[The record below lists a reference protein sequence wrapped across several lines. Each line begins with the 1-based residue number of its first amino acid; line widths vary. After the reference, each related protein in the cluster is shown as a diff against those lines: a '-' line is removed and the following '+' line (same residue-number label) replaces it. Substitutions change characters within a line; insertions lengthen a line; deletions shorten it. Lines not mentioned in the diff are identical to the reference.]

1 MSIENQLTQI
11 KTKADLH
18 KLVDELPDGVKGVLL
33 FDTPD
38 AEDDKMCFVR
48 YKEIGGITIAET
60 LYLLET
66 YRWRLMED
74 VCPRRE

>member
-38 AEDDKMCFVR
+38 TENESMMFLR
-48 YKEIGGITIAET
+48 YREIGGITIAET
-60 LYLLET
+60 LFLIET
-66 YRWRLMED
+66 YRWRLMND
-74 VCPRRE
+74 VCP

>member
-33 FDTPD
+33 FEVPD
-38 AEDDKMCFVR
+38 EDNERMSFVR
-48 YKEIGGITIAET
+48 YKEIGGVTIAET
-60 LYLLET
+60 LYILET
-66 YRWRLMED
+66 YRWRLMSD
-74 VCPRRE
+74 VCPRE